1 MCGVTETT
9 LNLPRPVGLLFT
21 GAPISLLIREGVRI
35 GTAEI
40 YLQVE
45 TTDEVVDSVV
55 VGQKW
60 ENLKGEEG

>member
-1 MCGVTETT
+1 MWRHRDYIEFTETGGAIIYGCSDIT
-9 LNLPRPVGLLFT
+9 LNPR
-21 GAPISLLIREGVRI
+21 GVRI